1 MFLKSK
7 DVGWDL
13 EFYVPSIPYILFDE
27 VFVSNTITIL
37 VAIGTIIFALIAII
51 AGIINYSMDREADVI
66 KNYLEETSNLY
77 INYDKD
83 FNTVVGNRYNIEL
96 FLIRYNNLYEHFVVK
111 NERLMKLGE
120 FYWTLI
126 HCACGCFVV
135 AITLDIVYLY
145 KISGAWAVILCVIA
159 VVLLNPL
166 WNKHIKKIFS
176 IYLIPESYDIDFPSY
191 EDLLIPNE
199 NIFVPGRKVVENLP
213 ARLLGASSYIKIEK
227 DIGITKPRIKLYV
240 VQAFRIKS
248 CLRVEYEDGS
258 SDSYDFNFREAAVD
272 QKSGYFCI
280 FELIKNTKN
289 ISRMVLEMETYK
301 EGRNGT
307 LAFIFKTKSDNEIFT
322 CWNIMETNYWGG
334 IAPNYYVIKPRFKN

>member
-1 MFLKSK
+1 MKST

-13 EFYVPSIPYILFDE
+13 EFYIPSFPYILFDA

-51 AGIINYSMDREADVI
+51 AGIINYNMDREADVI

-83 FNTVVGNRYNIEL
+83 FNTIVGNRYNIEL
-96 FLIRYNNLYEHFVVK
+96 FFIRYNNLYEHFIVK
-111 NERLMKLGE
+111 NESLINLGN

-126 HCACGCFVV
+126 NCACGCFVA

-145 KISGAWAVILCVIA
+145 KISGAWAFILGVIA
-159 VVLLNPL
+159 VFLLNPL
-166 WNKHIKKIFS
+166 WNEHIKKIFS

-191 EDLLIPNE
+191 EDLLIPNK

-227 DIGITKPRIKLYV
+227 DIDIIKPRIKLYTS
-240 VQAFRIKS
+240 QDFRIKS
-248 CLRVEYEDGS
+248 CLRVEYENGS
-258 SDSYDFNFREAAVD
+258 SDSYDFNFREAAFD
-272 QKSGYFCI
+272 QNSGYFFI
-280 FELIKNTKN
+280 FELIKDVEN
-289 ISRMVLEMETYK
+289 ISKMILEMETYK
-301 EGRNGT
+301 EGRKGK
-307 LAFIFKTKSDNEIFT
+307 LAFIFKTKGDNEIFT
-322 CWNIMETNYWGG
+322 CYDIMETYYWVGDS
-334 IAPNYYVIKPRFKN
+334 PNYYVIKPRSKS